1 MRQAPEAWDAWAE
14 MLSREGLSETEAISR
29 IQMLAGPGERTQ
41 ALRTF
46 LLNYYRAAATEE
58 GHKAAGH
65 GGADR
70 LEGMM
75 RR

>member
-1 MRQAPEAWDAWAE
+1 
-14 MLSREGLSETEAISR
+14 
-29 IQMLAGPGERTQ
+29 MLAGPGERTQ

-46 LLNYYRAAATEE
+46 LLNYYRAAATEA